1 MSSDKDSSDRSLR
14 YMPRKDTEVKLPR
27 TTRVK
32 NKTPASVQITA
43 EQILR
48 EARERQEA
56 EIRPPKHKIT
66 DSSELSDY
74 RLRSRKEFED
84 KIRRARWNVQVWV
97 KYAQWEESQKD
108 YARARSVWERA
119 LEGDYRNHTVWIK
132 YAEFEMKNGFV
143 NGARNVWDRAVAL
156 LPRVDQLW
164 YKYAHMEKMLGNVA
178 GARHVFERWMNWSP
192 DQEGWLC
199 YIDFELEFREFERAR
214 SIYERFVLCHPT
226 VSAYIRYA
234 EFEMKCGQVELA
246 RKVYERASSELHGDE
261 EAETLYVAFAEF
273 EEGCKEVERARGIYK
288 YALAHVPK
296 ERADALY
303 EKFIAFG
310 KRYGGKE
317 GIEDALVGKKRFQ
330 YEDEVRKNPL
340 NYDSWFDYL
349 RLEEEEAFIGNK
361 DRIREIY
368 ERAIAN
374 VPPAEEKRYWQRY
387 IYLWINYAL
396 YEEIETKD
404 VERTRDVYRAC
415 LKLIPHN
422 KFSFAKVWLLAAQF
436 EIRQLNL
443 TGARQ
448 ILGNAIGK
456 APKDKIFKK
465 YIEMELQLANIDRCR
480 KLYERYLEWSPENC
494 YAWRSY
500 AEFEMSLSEKDRARG
515 IFELAISQP
524 ALDMPEL
531 LWKTYIDFEISEKE
545 LERTRALYERL
556 LDRTKHYKVWVSFAK
571 FEASA
576 AEQKGEKDQE
586 EVTTEIKKDCIRRA
600 RAIFERANAYY
611 KDSAQKEE
619 RATVLEDWVS
629 MESGFGSLGDV
640 GVVQSLLPKK
650 LKKRKQISR
659 DDGSTEYQEYTD
671 YLFPDESQTTAN
683 LKILEA
689 AHRWKKQKAGECV

>member
-1 MSSDKDSSDRSLR
+1 MSSDKVSSDRTLA
-14 YMPRKDTEVKLPR
+14 YMPRRDTEVRLPR

-32 NKTPASVQITA
+32 NKTPAAVQITA

-56 EIRPPKHKIT
+56 EIRPPKQKIT
-66 DSSELSDY
+66 DATELSDY

-84 KIRRARWNVQVWV
+84 QIRRARWNVQVWV

-132 YAEFEMKNGFV
+132 YAEFEMKDKFV
-143 NGARNVWDRAVAL
+143 NSARNVWDRAVTL

-164 YKYAHMEKMLGNVA
+164 YKYAHMENMLGNVA

-199 YIDFELEFREFERAR
+199 YINFELKFNEFERAR

-234 EFEMKCGQVELA
+234 KFEMERGQVELA
-246 RKVYERASSELHGDE
+246 RKVYERASELLGGDGEEEEE

-288 YALAHVPK
+288 YALAHIPK
-296 ERADALY
+296 ERAEALY
-303 EKFIAFG
+303 EKFVAFE

-317 GIEDALVGKKRFQ
+317 GIEDALVGKKR
-330 YEDEVRKNPL
+330 
-340 NYDSWFDYL
+340 
-349 RLEEEEAFIGNK
+349 LEEEEGFTGNK

-368 ERAIAN
+368 ERAVAN
-374 VPPAEEKRYWQRY
+374 VPPAEDKRFWQRY

-404 VERTRDVYRAC
+404 VERARDVY
-415 LKLIPHN
+415 
-422 KFSFAKVWLLAAQF
+422 
-436 EIRQLNL
+436 RQLNL

-465 YIEMELQLANIDRCR
+465 YIEMELQLANVDRCR

-494 YAWRSY
+494 FAWRSY
-500 AEFEMSLSEKDRARG
+500 AEFEMSLSENDRARA

-576 AEQKGEKDQE
+576 TEHKGEGDKE
-586 EVTTEIKKDCIRRA
+586 EVAIETKKDCIRRA

-611 KDSAQKEE
+611 KDSAHKEE
-619 RATVLEDWVS
+619 RATLLEDWAN
-629 MESGFGSLGDV
+629 MEAGFGSFGDV
-640 GVVQSLLPKK
+640 LVSFSLFSQRSS
-650 LKKRKQISR
+650 RKEKPSVEKTAQ
-659 DDGSTEYQEYTD
+659 QN
-671 YLFPDESQTTAN
+671 ESLTTAN

-689 AHRWKKQKAGECV
+689 AHRWKKQKAGESSGRG